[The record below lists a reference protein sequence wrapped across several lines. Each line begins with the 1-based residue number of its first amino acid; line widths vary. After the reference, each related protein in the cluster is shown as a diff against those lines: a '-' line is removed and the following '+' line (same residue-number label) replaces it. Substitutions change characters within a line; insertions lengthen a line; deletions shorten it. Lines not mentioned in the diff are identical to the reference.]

1 MNFPI
6 KTIEQLRPF
15 LLAFRKEAG
24 LTQAALAE
32 RLGITQQS
40 YAALEAHPE
49 VASFERVF
57 KVLRLLGVEI
67 VLADAA
73 GSRQKSLGEG
83 VVDQLARAHS
93 ADGPS
98 DASSASQRG
107 DW

>member
-15 LLAFRKEAG
+15 LLGFRKEAG

-49 VASFERVF
+49 AASFERVF

-73 GSRQKSLGEG
+73 GSRQKSQGEG
-83 VVDQLARAHS
+83 AQAQPAEAHS
-93 ADGPS
+93 AGGS
-98 DASSASQRG
+98 TDASSDSQRG